1 MGYARQVL
9 EQAEILEDK
18 YKGEG
23 SGKKAVL
30 CFDPALFICGKC
42 ICRPDQEI
50 RSGKSMTSAFAK
62 RRPMRSL
69 KM

>member
-23 SGKKAVL
+23 SGKSSFV
-30 CFDPALFICGKC
+30 F
-42 ICRPDQEI
+42 RPSII
-50 RSGKSMTSAFAK
+50 R
-62 RRPMRSL
+62 L
-69 KM
+69 Q